1 MPPKVSE
8 DTIAAISTP
17 LGMGGIGVVRLSGPQ
32 ALEIAQGVFRPKK
45 GHKNSFLSHR
55 FYLGEIIR
63 PGDKTVIDEVLLV
76 YMHHPH
82 TYTREDV
89 VEIQC
94 HSGLLILREIL
105 EAVLQSGARLA
116 EPGEFTKRAF
126 LNGRIDLTQA
136 EAVID
141 LINAKTQK
149 ALALANQQR
158 SGKLA
163 GQVQRFREELLELLT
178 YVEASIDF
186 PEEEIPEISP
196 QELRQRLQNIF
207 HQIQLLISSYEE
219 GRIFREGISAVIV
232 GKPNVGKSSLL
243 NALLGEERAIV
254 TSIPGTT
261 RDVLEEFINVQGIPL
276 KILDT
281 AGLRP
286 VQDLIEAEGVRRTEK
301 CLQEADLVIWVLDGS
316 APASAE
322 DFQIL
327 TAIREKNIIIVINKN
342 DLPQRLSL
350 DPLRQ
355 ELSSS
360 PLIST
365 SALYGQGLEEL
376 KEAIATTIIK
386 NKLTNSAEVI
396 ISNLRHKQSLVLA
409 QEALNQAQAGLNKNL
424 SYEFIALDLRQA
436 LEALGEIVG
445 ATTSEEVLERIFSQ
459 FCIGK

>member
-1 MPPKVSE
+1 MPIKISE

-17 LGMGGIGVVRLSGPQ
+17 LGMGGIGVVRISGPQ
-32 ALEIAQGVFRPKK
+32 ALEIAQRVFRPHKEL
-45 GHKNSFLSHR
+45 KNSFLSHR

-63 PGDKTVIDEVLLV
+63 PMDRTVIDEVLLV
-76 YMHHPH
+76 YMRHPH

-105 EAVLQSGARLA
+105 EAVLHCGARLA

-149 ALALANQQR
+149 ALELANQQR

-163 GQVQRFREELLELLT
+163 GQVQQIREELLKLLT
-178 YVEASIDF
+178 YIEASIDF
-186 PEEEIPEISP
+186 PEEEISEISP
-196 QELRQRLQNIF
+196 QELSQSLQNISQ
-207 HQIQLLISSYEE
+207 QIQLLISSYEE
-219 GRIFREGISAVIV
+219 GKIFREGISAVIV

-281 AGLRP
+281 AGLRHAR
-286 VQDLIEAEGVRRTEK
+286 DIIEEEGVRRTKK

-322 DFQIL
+322 DFHIL
-327 TAIREKNIIIVINKN
+327 PAIRGKNIIIVINKN

-350 DPLRQ
+350 DSLPG
-355 ELSSS
+355 EL
-360 PLIST
+360 P
-365 SALYGQGLEEL
+365 SALCVSISALHGQGLEEL

-396 ISNLRHKQSLVLA
+396 ISNLRHKHSLVLA
-409 QEALNQAQAGLNKNL
+409 QEALHQAQEGLNKNL
-424 SYEFIALDLRQA
+424 SYEFMALDLRQA

-445 ATTSEEVLERIFSQ
+445 ATASEEVLERIFSQ

>member
-1 MPPKVSE
+1 MTKKLSE

-32 ALEIAQGVFRPKK
+32 ALEIAQRVFRPKK
-45 GHKNSFLSHR
+45 QPKNSFLSHR
-55 FYLGEIIR
+55 FYLGEVIH
-63 PGDKTVIDEVLLV
+63 PANQKVIDEVLLV
-76 YMHHPH
+76 YMRHPH

-105 EAVLQSGARLA
+105 EAVLQGGARLA

-141 LINAKTQK
+141 LINAKTQQ
-149 ALALANQQR
+149 ALELANKQR

-163 GQVQRFREELLELLT
+163 GQIQEFREELLELLT

-186 PEEEIPEISP
+186 PEEEIPEISSS
-196 QELRQRLQNIF
+196 ELRQRLQNISK
-207 HQIQLLISSYEE
+207 QIQQLISSYEE

-261 RDVLEEFINVQGIPL
+261 RDVIEEFINVQGIPL

-281 AGLRP
+281 AGLRHA
-286 VQDLIEAEGVRRTEK
+286 QDIIEEAGVRRTKK

-316 APASAE
+316 APASTE
-322 DFQIL
+322 DFHIL
-327 TAIREKNIIIVINKN
+327 TAIQGKNIVIVINKK
-342 DLPQRLSL
+342 DLPQKLSL
-350 DPLRQ
+350 ALLGP
-355 ELSSS
+355 ELPSS
-360 PLIST
+360 PIISI
-365 SALYGQGLEEL
+365 SALYGHGLAEL

-396 ISNLRHKQSLVLA
+396 ISNLRHKHALVLA
-409 QEALNQAQAGLNKNL
+409 QEALNQAQEGLGQNL

-436 LEALGEIVG
+436 IEALGEIIG
-445 ATTSEEVLERIFSQ
+445 ATASEDVLERIFSR